1 MIQAL
6 SCTLE
11 NLDLDHPECIKIAN
25 GIVKTLE
32 SLTVEQVQGHE
43 DAQHKSSN
51 LGVSGS
57 NVHQH
62 QNEREN
68 EETPSADTIAHSQQN
83 EVESDQME
91 SSHDAM
97 TSVQTVGN
105 LMMESE
111 EDFMNEGIEEDVC
124 GCEFQH

>member
-1 MIQAL
+1 MLKLQI
-6 SCTLE
+6 
-11 NLDLDHPECIKIAN
+11 
-25 GIVKTLE
+25 GIVKILE
-32 SLTVEQVQGHE
+32 SLTIEQVQGHE
-43 DAQHKSSN
+43 DAQDKSSN

-68 EETPSADTIAHSQQN
+68 EETPSADTISHSQQN
-83 EVESDQME
+83 EEDSDQME

-97 TSVQTVGN
+97 KSVQTVGN

-111 EDFMNEGIEEDVC
+111 EDFMTEGIEEDIC
-124 GCEFQH
+124 GCKF

>member
-11 NLDLDHPECIKIAN
+11 NLDLDHLECVKIAN

-43 DAQHKSSN
+43 DAQHKSRN
-51 LGVSGS
+51 LGISGS
-57 NVHQH
+57 NVHQY

-68 EETPSADTIAHSQQN
+68 EETPLAETIAHSQQN
-83 EVESDQME
+83 EAESDQME

-124 GCEFQH
+124 GCEF

>member
-11 NLDLDHPECIKIAN
+11 NLNLDHPECVKIAN

-43 DAQHKSSN
+43 DSQHKSIN
-51 LGVSGS
+51 LGISSS

-68 EETPSADTIAHSQQN
+68 EEMPSEDTIAHSQQN

-91 SSHDAM
+91 CSCDAM
-97 TSVQTVGN
+97 TSIQTVGN

-111 EDFMNEGIEEDVC
+111 EDFVNEGIEEDVC
-124 GCEFQH
+124 GCEF

>member
-6 SCTLE
+6 SYTLE
-11 NLDLDHPECIKIAN
+11 NLNLDHLECVKIAN
-25 GIVKTLE
+25 GIVNTLE
-32 SLTVEQVQGHE
+32 SLTMEHVQGQE
-43 DAQHKSSN
+43 DAQHKSIN

-105 LMMESE
+105 LMMESK
-111 EDFMNEGIEEDVC
+111 EDFINEGIEEDVR
-124 GCEFQH
+124 GCEF